1 MRIYQPNEISAIV
14 AALNNGLA
22 AIVPTDTQLGLIA
35 LNPDVIYLL
44 KQRPREKLLI
54 RFVHSLEQVSNP
66 NPLFCDLANTFWP
79 GALTLIANN
88 NAWRMPN
95 HSSLLSILKQT
106 GPLYSSS
113 ANISGQAPFNNTS
126 EVLTNQSWQKHANQF
141 IIVEG
146 QAQTQVPSTIYDTD
160 QKQLLR
166 PGVLASALQQYLKQH
181 EAWCHE

>member
-1 MRIYQPNEISAIV
+1 MRIYHPHEISAIV
-14 AALNNGLA
+14 AALKNGLA

-54 RFVHSLEQVSNP
+54 RFVHSLQQVSNP

-95 HSSLLSILKQT
+95 NACLLSILKQT
-106 GPLYSSS
+106 GSLYSSS

-126 EVLTNQSWQKHANQF
+126 EVFINESWKKHVSQF

-160 QKQLLR
+160 KKQIVR
-166 PGVLASALQQYLKQH
+166 PGLLASPLQQYLKQH
-181 EAWCHE
+181 EAWGHE